1 MTDPADQT
9 PPTITLPGGLRVP
22 ALGQGTW
29 NMGERPDAR
38 RDEVRALQE
47 GIDLGLTVIDTAEMY
62 ASGGSEL
69 VVGEAVAG
77 RRADVVLVSMALPSN
92 AGENAIVAAC
102 RASLER
108 LGTDHLD
115 LYLLHWRD
123 GTPLEETL
131 AGFARLR
138 AEGSIRAWGVS
149 NFDAGDLA
157 ELVALPGGDA
167 VATNQVL
174 YNLTR
179 RWPEPELLPAQRER
193 GIPTMAYSPVEQG
206 RLIGHPALTQIAER
220 HDASAAQVA
229 LSWLVRQGDVLAIP
243 KASRLEHVRDNHRAL
258 ELVLDPDDLAA
269 LDASFPPPRGR
280 PAMEL
285 L

>member
-1 MTDPADQT
+1 MDPVSPSPST
-9 PPTITLPGGLRVP
+9 VTLPNGPRVP

-47 GIDLGLTVIDTAEMY
+47 GIDLGLTVLDTAEMY
-62 ASGGSEL
+62 ASGGSER
-69 VVGEAVAG
+69 VVGEAIAG
-77 RRADVVLVSMALPSN
+77 RRASVFLVSKVLPSH
-92 AGENAIVAAC
+92 AGEDAVVAAC
-102 RASLER
+102 RGSLER

-115 LYLLHWRD
+115 LYLLHWRS
-123 GTPLEETL
+123 GTALEETL
-131 AGFARLR
+131 AGFARLQ

-157 ELVALPGGDA
+157 ELVTLPGGEA

-206 RLIGHPALTQIAER
+206 RLIGHAALTQIAAR

-229 LSWLVRQGDVLAIP
+229 LAWLLRQGDVLAIP

-258 ELVLDPDDLAA
+258 DLVLDPDDLAA
-269 LDASFPPPRGR
+269 LDASFPPPTGR